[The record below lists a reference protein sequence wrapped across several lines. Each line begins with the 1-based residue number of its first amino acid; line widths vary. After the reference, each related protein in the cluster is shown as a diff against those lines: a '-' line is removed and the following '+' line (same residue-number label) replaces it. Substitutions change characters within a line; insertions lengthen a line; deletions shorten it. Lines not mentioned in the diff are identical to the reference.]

1 MSWLQAQ
8 VKENP
13 QKLFIKEGEQ
23 AFSYIEISQMVQVYI
38 KAFLQEGIQPRDRIL
53 IYLPGGIEMVEI
65 ILCCFEIGAIAT
77 PISRRLTK
85 SERDAV
91 IKTIQPR
98 LIITNWSERDALRS
112 VSYPHSC
119 IEELPG
125 SSGGCS
131 MFINEYEKNPDDVCI
146 ILLTAGTTGIPK
158 AVQLTYGNFE
168 FSCRNW
174 NNFLQFEPSDQFLC
188 CLPLHHIGGLAV
200 LVRALIYGFS
210 VNLINEFKSEVILQ
224 TIQKYPV
231 TIISL
236 VPTMLKRILDI
247 DGGLESMKTL
257 RYILLGGGP
266 SQENLL
272 NTCIQQ
278 ELPII
283 KVYGM
288 TETCSGTFGLK
299 LLEEPSN
306 KLYAGRPF
314 PGTEVWTENG
324 EIYISGPMVMK
335 GYVGAK
341 ETNGTH
347 NSRDIGYLEDDI
359 LFLNIRRKDLIV
371 SGGENINPQ
380 EVEECLMNVDGIAD
394 AAVVG
399 KEDDEWGQKVTAYI
413 VHKSVPLA
421 KELLQRELRKSLAAF
436 KIPKDYI
443 RVPHIPRNELGKIV
457 YEKLKFP

>member
-1 MSWLQAQ
+1 
-8 VKENP
+8 
-13 QKLFIKEGEQ
+13 
-23 AFSYIEISQMVQVYI
+23 
-38 KAFLQEGIQPRDRIL
+38 
-53 IYLPGGIEMVEI
+53 
-65 ILCCFEIGAIAT
+65 
-77 PISRRLTK
+77 
-85 SERDAV
+85 
-91 IKTIQPR
+91 
-98 LIITNWSERDALRS
+98 
-112 VSYPHSC
+112 
-119 IEELPG
+119 
-125 SSGGCS
+125 
-131 MFINEYEKNPDDVCI
+131 MFINEYEKNPDDICI
-146 ILLTAGTTGIPK
+146 ILLTVGTTGIPK
-158 AVQLTYGNFE
+158 AVLLTYGNFE
-168 FSCRNW
+168 FSGSNW
-174 NNFLQFEPSDQFLC
+174 NNFLQFESADQFLC

-200 LVRALIYGFS
+200 LIRALIYGFS
-210 VNLINEFKSEVILQ
+210 VNLVNEFKPEVILT
-224 TIQKYPV
+224 TIQKHPV

-335 GYVGAK
+335 GYVGEK
-341 ETNGTH
+341 ETNGFH
-347 NSRDIGYLEDDI
+347 NSHDLGRVEEDNLI
-359 LFLNIRRKDLIV
+359 FLNIRRKDLIV
-371 SGGENINPQ
+371 TGGENVNPI
-380 EVEECLMNVDGIAD
+380 EVEECLMNVEGISD

-399 KEDDEWGQKVTAYI
+399 IDDDEWGQKVTAYI
-413 VHKSVPLA
+413 VTTSLENEFLHS
-421 KELLQRELRKSLAAF
+421 ELEKFLSPY
-436 KIPKDYI
+436 KIPKEYI
-443 RVPHIPRNELGKIV
+443 QVSHIPRNELGKIV
-457 YEKLKFP
+457 YEKLRSL